1 MSNKYKEWREEI
13 AGFFIP
19 ENRVDESEK
28 EYSPSGNFY
37 LTVVAYSTGEGTWS
51 YTQGVIRDSKNDKI
65 IADVKRNFSNFWHSW
80 IEHANGNEY
89 LLCGEDYQGQ
99 TVVNLTK
106 GTVKSYFP
114 EAGFDGFGF
123 CWTSAVSSSDST
135 ILAVDGCYWACPYD
149 MVFFDFR
156 NPDELPFKELKRIE
170 AIGKVEGWNEK
181 DNFILE
187 REIQFRKSD
196 GKPYEELSDEEQDIL
211 DSDSSLFEYKN
222 VNEKIKLSEIKANLD
237 KP

>member
-114 EAGFDGFGF
+114 EAGFDGVGF

-170 AIGKVEGWNEK
+170 SIGKVEGWNEK
-181 DNFILE
+181 DDFILE

-222 VNEKIKLSEIKANLD
+222 VNEKIKLSEVKANLD